1 MLNKWLVKDVPSKL
15 PCYSTHNLAVGGVV
29 ISPCNQKILLIKEN
43 YKQLMHLWKFPGGL
57 VDEGET
63 IEKAAVREV
72 WEETGIKASYI
83 GVMGFREQLNF
94 RFGQGD
100 MYFTCLMKAENIEIN
115 KCEVELH
122 DAQWIDIVI
131 TTY

>member
-1 MLNKWLVKDVPSKL
+1 
-15 PCYSTHNLAVGGVV
+15 
-29 ISPCNQKILLIKEN
+29 
-43 YKQLMHLWKFPGGL
+43 MHLWKFPGGL

-72 WEETGIKASYI
+72 WEETGIHADYLGI
-83 GVMGFREQLNF
+83 LGLREQLNF

-100 MYFTCLMKAENIEIN
+100 LYFTCLMQALDINIK

-122 DAQWIDIVI
+122 DAQWIPIVI
-131 TTY
+131 LIILKIFMI